1 MDLQVT
7 LLLNKPN
14 HFITMI
20 RKRGIKDAYFDR
32 FDYEDY
38 GGTPI
43 LGINSAVI
51 IAHGISKAKAIK
63 NMILLVQEVCEAG
76 LAGKIAKAFSKEIVS

>member
-1 MDLQVT
+1 MV
-7 LLLNKPN
+7 K
-14 HFITMI
+14 
-20 RKRGIKDAYFDR
+20 KRNIKDAYFDR

-43 LGINSAVI
+43 LGINSSVI

-63 NMILLVQEVCEAG
+63 NMILLSAEVVEAG
-76 LAGKIAKAFSKEIVS
+76 LPEKIAAAFSKETVK

>member
-1 MDLQVT
+1 M
-7 LLLNKPN
+7 KEAES
-14 HFITMI
+14 FYAMI
-20 RKRGIKDAYFDR
+20 KKRGIKDAYFDR

-43 LGINSAVI
+43 LGVNSTVI

-63 NMILLVQEVCEAG
+63 NMILLSADVAKAKLSE
-76 LAGKIAKAFSKEIVS
+76 KIAAALSREIST